1 MENVI
6 KVLVVAGVVLEK
18 NGKFLLVQEAKPE
31 VRGLWNVPAG
41 RVENGFTI
49 KETAIK
55 EAKEES
61 GFDVELLEEI
71 AVLHKDGDEAVKH
84 IFRAKIIGGEIN
96 FPEGEI
102 LDARWFSLQEI
113 ESMKDQLRREWVLE
127 VIRKVAN

>member
-18 NGKFLLVQEAKPE
+18 DGKFLLVQEGKPE

-41 RVENGFTI
+41 RVENGYTI

-71 AVLHKDGDEAVKH
+71 AILHKDGDEAVKH
-84 IFRAKIIGGEIN
+84 IFKAKIIGGEIN

-102 LDARWFSLQEI
+102 LDVRWFSLEEI